1 MSHMVLPSPT
11 SHSVSGGPCSVYAVS
26 LGIKTSYSFFILLY
40 GQYCA
45 IIDSGRRQDIK
56 SSSPLLSSSISSR
69 TIQSFVSHFLS
80 RTLKLS
86 SYHCEYFQ
94 THDHVDHNGF
104 VPEVLKY
111 THGSMIGR
119 TIPFSP
125 KKFTDSLSLHKFK
138 QLSFPLLTS
147 MKSDCEVWERKAF
160 TDSNHACPFDIIL
173 YIPPFIQPVAKKH
186 QGLKDH
192 NANSIIFR
200 FSCSVDSLESE
211 YVCHSSQIIDS
222 SAVINRF
229 SPRVPQQMLPSP
241 CQPSL
246 RPASLSFDDIYSIA
260 ASQVSDVMQ
269 QDISGDITTVSALN
283 PAVSPAKPPSS
294 LLSSSLTFDL
304 VQAKQK
310 KKKQKKKKK
319 GMDCDDLDWMKDAYL
334 LDEYGDF
341 LESRRRKSCLPLTF
355 AFTGDCDF
363 HHISSIFSLLPPP
376 YALSQCHFLS
386 IPHHSSAGYN
396 HRSVFTSMSPS
407 LIFSTTSSHMEK
419 NYFYSSVPI
428 VRWRNAYEHMK
439 QSMGQFQDWVDACLK
454 EHEDLKQAI
463 EKRIMKKQ
471 SHGLL
476 LRDSSSTRLSTSS
489 TIPTPTSTDLSSS
502 SSHSVHLFK
511 NSPHCSPRMK
521 MVNSEMDTVS
531 SSLSTDSSSSSSSHM
546 EKNYFYSSVPIV
558 RWRNAYEHMKQSMG
572 QFQDWVDACLKEHE
586 DLKQAIE
593 KRIMK
598 KQSHGLLL
606 RDSSSTRLSTSSTIP
621 TPTSTDLSSS
631 SSHSVHLFKNS
642 PHCSPRMKMVNSE
655 MDTVSSSLSTDSS
668 SSSSSSHGTSVNTS
682 TNGPS
687 SLPGIG
693 GVCDAMDENESIF
706 ISFAPQLPAVFSVVS
721 PHATVFHNAPM
732 NYFQVYHISDCLQIE
747 RELSEQKKKAKIEE
761 KARNLKDNSSN
772 PCGLDRSS
780 SSSTLIGMSK
790 QLSSPLFSHKSFRK
804 YLTDMFK
811 SPSLFIGERLFMQ
824 EYLPYFPVV
833 AFHDV
838 FIVQYMLSVIDS
850 LLRSAVYDA
859 VHKTPRPKVD
869 IGKDSSEV
877 IESKCYE
884 YANRVCE
891 DVFDSFGLK
900 QQFSCLLEAETIDLD
915 KSEPNSLPSQHE
927 RSESGDS
934 YLSDESDQREAPE
947 HADKHSSKQHTSSA
961 SSEKEETFCVWNW
974 LKTRVTMLF
983 AGIVNRNLQ
992 ISSNTLILSRLLTN
1006 IISWEGN
1013 SLKFSKDY
1021 PRSARSKHCFL
1032 SMDIDHSTLYQ
1043 PCFRILSFIQFHT
1056 YLFNSMHFTEH
1067 GYLTDPLGAIKIDFT
1082 QSDSDSSSSLSPP
1095 VKFTPD
1101 QRSGTIIEDSRSS
1114 IQFSIDSLD
1123 AMGKSID
1130 DNFFGYNFLPL
1141 HPDCVSLPKFR
1152 KAWFNSC
1159 TK

>member
-407 LIFSTTSSHMEK
+407 LIFSTT
-419 NYFYSSVPI
+419 
-428 VRWRNAYEHMK
+428 
-439 QSMGQFQDWVDACLK
+439 
-454 EHEDLKQAI
+454 
-463 EKRIMKKQ
+463 
-471 SHGLL
+471 
-476 LRDSSSTRLSTSS
+476 
-489 TIPTPTSTDLSSS
+489 
-502 SSHSVHLFK
+502 
-511 NSPHCSPRMK
+511 
-521 MVNSEMDTVS
+521 
-531 SSLSTDSSSSSSSHM
+531 SSHM